1 MSGNRFSASLLI
13 TVVAAAITGCSSS
26 APVEP
31 ASMAST
37 ITFDDQW
44 ATSAETGMA
53 AVFGTLTNS
62 SGQDATIVSGESPA
76 SATVQLHE
84 VTPDAAGN
92 KTMRPK
98 EGGITVT
105 ANSSKELAPGGD
117 HLMLMELTQPLRPGA
132 EVDMTVTFSDGSTLP
147 ITAQIR
153 DFAGGDEEYSPG
165 PHGHG

>member
-1 MSGNRFSASLLI
+1 MSGNRFSAPLLVA
-13 TVVAAAITGCSSS
+13 VVAAAIAGCSSH
-26 APVEP
+26 APVER

-62 SGQDATIVSGESPA
+62 SDQDATIVSGESPA
-76 SATVQLHE
+76 SATVELHE

-92 KTMRPK
+92 RTMRPK

-117 HLMLMELTQPLRPGA
+117 HVMLMELTQPLRPGA

-147 ITAQIR
+147 VTAQIR

>member
-1 MSGNRFSASLLI
+1 MSSNKLRAALLVCAVASAI
-13 TVVAAAITGCSSS
+13 AGCSSP
-26 APVEP
+26 APAEH

-37 ITFDDQW
+37 VTFDDQW

-62 SGQDATIVSGESPA
+62 SDQDATIVSGESPA
-76 SATVQLHE
+76 SATVELHE

-105 ANSSKELAPGGD
+105 AHSAKELAPGGD

-132 EVDMTVTFSDGSTLP
+132 EVAMTVTFADGSTLP
-147 ITAQIR
+147 IAAQVR
-153 DFAGGDEEYSPG
+153 DFAGGDEDYSPG